1 MERDRKAGS
10 KSSRNAAINNSEL
23 IKAVTMLKDHNIIR
37 EDVDISIAL
46 NYSKSAVS
54 AYLNNKR
61 KVSHLFMIKFNQHY
75 FPKPIFNGST
85 NEIIQLLKA
94 NNTLLKSIEKKLKQS

>member
-1 MERDRKAGS
+1 MAKIKS
-10 KSSRNAAINNSEL
+10 KLGINNSEL
-23 IKAVTMLKDHNIIR
+23 IKAVSSLKEHNIII
-37 EDVDISIAL
+37 EDVDIAIAL
-46 NYSKSAVS
+46 NYSKPMVS
-54 AYLNNKR
+54 QYLSNKR

-94 NNTLLKSIEKKLKQS
+94 NNILLKSIEKKLKQS

>member
-1 MERDRKAGS
+1 MATKT
-10 KSSRNAAINNSEL
+10 KPINNNTISNSEL
-23 IKAVTMLKDHNIIR
+23 IKAVKSLKEHNIIR
-37 EDVDISIAL
+37 EDLDISIAL